1 MKNERVAVE
10 KPHPRVFFIIHVKRN
25 PIRNM
30 YIALFTLSIFIN
42 LVERARGK
50 LMFHYDLNS

>member
-10 KPHPRVFFIIHVKRN
+10 KPHPRVFFIIKRN
-25 PIRNM
+25 PIRNI

>member
-1 MKNERVAVE
+1 MKNESVAVE
-10 KPHPRVFFIIHVKRN
+10 KPHPRVFFFIIKRN